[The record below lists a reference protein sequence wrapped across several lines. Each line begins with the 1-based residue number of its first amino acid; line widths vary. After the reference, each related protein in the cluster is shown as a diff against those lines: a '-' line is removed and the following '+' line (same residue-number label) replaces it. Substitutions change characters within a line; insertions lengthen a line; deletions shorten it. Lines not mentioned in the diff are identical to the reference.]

1 MAGDWYVRSTVRH
14 WFTYLDCLIGCGHY
28 RIFRHRSLACR
39 GRCNQ
44 YIKMNNM
51 ITSCNEIHASAGS
64 ACSRSRAL
72 PAFRSCCLSTE
83 ITQPALSRS
92 IKSLEE
98 RLGCSLFDRSRSGVT
113 PTREGIHF
121 LDRGHEL
128 LTAANQLQA
137 EIEPSHGGLRDELD
151 LACGLFPAE
160 MTLAPVLRRLTDDL
174 PGLELN
180 VEITDWTQA
189 RRYWIPGSSQLMFGE
204 LGPAAGFES
213 RVVNRQPLRAIV
225 RPDHPLAR
233 SRSPVAEDLF
243 AYPAGS
249 APVFPLARSHL
260 FSRGAPWAG
269 WMKKPAGLHPAW
281 CLPRSRLPWACAGQ
295 QTAWQF
301 CPWALPTRT
310 SRPARSPWCRSR
322 RPGCAS
328 ITGLAWR
335 SGSC

>member
-1 MAGDWYVRSTVRH
+1 MKYTLAQVQHVLALGRYRH
-14 WFTYLDCLIGCGHY
+14 F
-28 RIFRHRSLACR
+28 
-39 GRCNQ
+39 GRAA
-44 YIKMNNM
+44 
-51 ITSCNEIHASAGS
+51 EH
-64 ACSRSRAL
+64 L
-72 PAFRSCCLSTE
+72 E

-189 RRYWIPGSSQLMFGE
+189 RALLDSGSSQLMFGE

-233 SRSPVAEDLF
+233 SRSPVAQDLF
-243 AYPAGS
+243 AYPWICSRIPPRAVAPFLQGGAMGRLDEKTGWFTPSVVSTSLTASLGLCRATDGVAILPLGVAHPHLAAGEV
-249 APVFPLARSHL
+249 AMVPFQ
-260 FSRGAPWAG
+260 APW
-269 WMKKPAGLHPAW
+269 L
-281 CLPRSRLPWACAGQ
+281 RLNY
-295 QTAWQF
+295 
-301 CPWALPTRT
+301 
-310 SRPARSPWCRSR
+310 
-322 RPGCAS
+322 
-328 ITGLAWR
+328 GLAWR
-335 SGSC
+335 SGEPLTRAAQRFIELAEEEEASLQERERELAVHYGCGRWVAADVVGEAV